1 MFVRRKKNNSGV
13 ISIQIIDKSRG
24 KYRVVK
30 TVGSSSD
37 SSEIERLF
45 KLGYEQIANIVG
57 QQQIDFDV
65 KQKDVFRE
73 QLKQINSSQIRVI
86 GPELI
91 FGKLFDKIGFNK
103 IEDELFRHLVI
114 TRLVYPVSKLKTT
127 DYLLRYKGISVDVNK
142 IYRFLDKLSN
152 GYQAQAEYI
161 AFAYTKRI
169 LDDNIQV
176 VFYDVTTLYFEAEQE
191 DDLRKIG
198 FSKDGKPQ
206 QPQILLGL
214 LLGVQ
219 GYPIGYQIF
228 EGNTFEGHT
237 LLSALERMQ
246 AKFNLLKPTI
256 VADAGLLSKNN
267 IEQLIQN
274 GYEFILGARIK
285 NESNDIKQQILK
297 LQLQDGKS
305 EIITKTDHT
314 RLIVQFATARA
325 IKDEHNRKKGLNRL
339 ERQIKTGKLTKTQ
352 INNKGYNKYLKMK
365 GDISIEIDYEKYN
378 DDKKWDGLKGY
389 ITNSQMSRQQVI
401 ENYNQLWQIE
411 KAFRIS
417 KTDLRV
423 RPVYHFVRRRI
434 EAHICIAFC
443 AYTVLKELERLLK
456 LKKIEISTQKATELA
471 QTIYAIET
479 LMPDTNKNETIIL
492 QTTKEQQ
499 LLLDLITINT

>member
-152 GYQAQAEYI
+152 GYQAQAEHI